1 MKNSIV
7 DCFRKP
13 EFDDAP
19 ESIKVY
25 ENSMVRYSKRVNFDI
40 GCNMDFANYPVDM
53 QKCNVTLESF
63 GYQIHVA
70 IHLLQHSFNF

>member
-7 DCFRKP
+7 NCFRKP

-53 QKCNVTLESF
+53 QMCNVTLESF

-70 IHLLQHSFNF
+70 IHLQHSFNF

>member
-1 MKNSIV
+1 MKSSIV

-19 ESIKVY
+19 ESVKVY

-40 GCNMDFANYPVDM
+40 GCNMDFSNYAVDIH
-53 QKCNVTLESF
+53 KCNLTLETF

-70 IHLLQHSFNF
+70 IHLQHSFNF